1 MRNFASKSS
10 APDEVDP
17 AEVLPRSETEAVRF
31 KIEAVEIKVEAVEI
45 IAARDQISAG
55 LLNTRSSGGLR
66 MFASVPMPPL
76 SPVGTP
82 SVALHVFVHFNC
94 HIQHGTVIR

>member
-1 MRNFASKSS
+1 MMALHYALKFLILASAIKLRFSFRKGPS
-10 APDEVDP
+10 
-17 AEVLPRSETEAVRF
+17 PRSAES
-31 KIEAVEIKVEAVEI
+31 

-94 HIQHGTVIR
+94 HVQHGTVIR